1 MSDSVWPHRLQ
12 PTRLPC
18 SWDSPSKNT
27 GVGCHFLLQCMKVK
41 IESEVTQS
49 CPTLSDPNGL
59 QPSRLLHPWD
69 FPGQNTEVG
78 GLSLFQEISPT
89 QGSNSGLWHCRW
101 ILYQLSNKGSRRIL
115 ERVAYPF
122 SRGSSQPRN
131 WKGVS
136 CIAGGFF
143 TSWATREA
151 QTKINQQLIFLPR
164 WENFSFY
171 ERKLL
176 PARHTQDS
184 FFVCFT
190 TRHYI
195 CVSFCLGSNYFL
207 WGSVYTCTWNICF
220 QFVCLICI

>member
-1 MSDSVWPHRLQ
+1 MVMDWVQKRVVSNNKLLYLTYYWHPVLSV
-12 PTRLPC
+12 
-18 SWDSPSKNT
+18 
-27 GVGCHFLLQCMKVK
+27 V
-41 IESEVTQS
+41 
-49 CPTLSDPNGL
+49 
-59 QPSRLLHPWD
+59 
-69 FPGQNTEVG
+69 
-78 GLSLFQEISPT
+78 
-89 QGSNSGLWHCRW
+89 CRMV
-101 ILYQLSNKGSRRIL
+101 IIIANHEGT
-115 ERVAYPF
+115 
-122 SRGSSQPRN
+122 RGSSQPRN